1 MVYKEEIVETLDTLK
16 RKVKCLTTL
25 VKDLESGTEIQ
36 TVENYSALPD
46 ATLNNNTFIWVLNS
60 QGTSWLPGGLGG
72 TYYNKGLY
80 YSNGVNWEYTP
91 YPYQA
96 TQSEVNTGSINDKF
110 VTPNTLANTNQWNT
124 KSDVNHTHSIGDVTG
139 LQTALDGKLSSVP
152 SEYITESELTTELGD
167 YVLNTDSRLSDA
179 RTPISHTHTASEV
192 TDFDLEVSNNTDVS
206 ANTAARHTHSNQAIL
221 DSTTAIYTNTK
232 DIKLGLIQDGATLNS
247 SDAVLLNRANHT
259 GSQLASTISDLQTA
273 ITNNTAVLANT
284 AKNSY
289 PIGDATKVGLITIT
303 QAVDLDTLENDT
315 IANNAKVSN
324 ATHTG
329 DVIGSTALTI
339 TDNVVNNAKLS
350 DMAANTI
357 KGRITASTGDPED
370 LTASDIRVI
379 TETETTAQLN
389 TRDTNNRN
397 RSNHTGTQ
405 LSSTISDLQETVEDI
420 IGTKVIGGT
429 NVTVSYNDTT
439 GETTINSTSS
449 AGYTNEEAQDAVG
462 SILTNTTSIELIYD
476 DASNVISAQR
486 EALTGAITAA
496 KNSNTTI
503 LGSFTK
509 LQLDT
514 AISDG
519 NVMYVGDAP
528 TVHTH
533 TLANITDV
541 TITETDLNSLDD
553 GVNSTLHFHNTDRD
567 RANHTGTQNSST
579 ISDFDSTT
587 RAQIEAALV
596 AGTNITIVP
605 SGLGAS
611 RQFTINASG
620 GGGGGL
626 TYSQILSIASLRV

>member
-60 QGTSWLPGGLGG
+60 QGTSWLPGNLGG

-96 TQSEVNTGSINDKF
+96 TQSEVNTGSVTDKF

-533 TLANITDV
+533 TLASITDV
-541 TITETDLNSLDD
+541 TITEADLNSLDD

-567 RANHTGTQNSST
+567 RANHTGTQLTST
-579 ISDFDSTT
+579 ISDFDSAT
-587 RAQIEAALV
+587 RAQIEAALI

>member
-60 QGTSWLPGGLGG
+60 QGTSWLPGNLGG

-96 TQSEVNTGSINDKF
+96 TQSEVNTGSVTDKF

-329 DVIGSTALTI
+329 DVIGATTLTI
-339 TDNVVNNAKLS
+339 ANDVVTNSKLAN
-350 DMAANTI
+350 MTANTI
-357 KGRITASTGDPED
+357 KGNNTGSTADPLD
-370 LTASDIRVI
+370 LTTTQVRALINVADGATANLSDAVLLDR
-379 TETETTAQLN
+379 A
-389 TRDTNNRN
+389 
-397 RSNHTGTQ
+397 NHTGTQ
-405 LSSTISDLQETVEDI
+405 SSATISDLQETVEDI
-420 IGTKVIGGT
+420 IGTKVVGGT
-429 NVTVSYNDTT
+429 NVTISYNDVT
-439 GETTINSTSS
+439 GETTINSTGG

-462 SILTNTTSIELIYD
+462 AILTNTTSIELIYD

-533 TLANITDV
+533 TLASITDV
-541 TITETDLNSLDD
+541 TITEADLNSLDD

-567 RANHTGTQNSST
+567 RANHTGTQLTST
-579 ISDFDSTT
+579 ISDFDSTA
-587 RAQIEAALV
+587 RAQIEAALI